1 MASSRLHAVSVGLN
15 IHSVRPSTP
24 AMDSDHTSD
33 SESED
38 AIMPVPASLPA
49 SGGGITFISPFE
61 TFNNSTAGNVT
72 IPSAQ
77 IASQT
82 TPRTIQNPAFQ
93 TTTNN
98 NSSAEL
104 ASLHGPRR
112 GSHINLSVR
121 DELEQGDRRR
131 NSVDAAVLQEFAP
144 SNGTYQRRPS
154 KRMRQE
160 QSFFPAS
167 SQHDIGP
174 KWPKASSSAMRAPD
188 NDSSACPETL

>member
-1 MASSRLHAVSVGLN
+1 MASSRLDPGLN

-61 TFNNSTAGNVT
+61 TFNNSTAGNVRILPT
-72 IPSAQ
+72 Q
-77 IASQT
+77 IASQA
-82 TPRTIQNPAFQ
+82 TPRTFQNPAFH
-93 TTTNN
+93 TTNT
-98 NSSAEL
+98 NSSTQL
-104 ASLHGPRR
+104 ASPHAPRR

-154 KRMRQE
+154 KRMKQE
-160 QSFFPAS
+160 QSFLPVS

-174 KWPKASSSAMRAPD
+174 KWPKASSSAMRTPASDPA
-188 NDSSACPETL
+188 ACPETL